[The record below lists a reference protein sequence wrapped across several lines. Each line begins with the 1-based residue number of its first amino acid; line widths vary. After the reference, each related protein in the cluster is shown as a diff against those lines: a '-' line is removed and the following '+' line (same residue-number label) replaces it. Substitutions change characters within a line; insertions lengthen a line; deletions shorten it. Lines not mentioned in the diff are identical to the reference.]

1 MNFRQSIYLEIVF
14 LGDFGQDIP
23 AILVLARASVG
34 NKWHTQI
41 MVIPGGSNTKVWAG
55 IEDAKVL

>member
-41 MVIPGGSNTKVWAG
+41 MVIPGGSNTKV
-55 IEDAKVL
+55 